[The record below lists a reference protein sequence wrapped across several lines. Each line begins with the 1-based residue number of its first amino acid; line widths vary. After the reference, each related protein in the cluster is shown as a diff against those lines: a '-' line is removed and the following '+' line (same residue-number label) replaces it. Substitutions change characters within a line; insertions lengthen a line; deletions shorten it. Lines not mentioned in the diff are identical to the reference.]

1 MNRRPK
7 KEINFISLSLQIS
20 GSHSSSCLLSD
31 HAGLL
36 QLSPNWIHLSLAPL
50 ASCLLHCSVLPGLL
64 FLHLL
69 YFIFLQILIKLES
82 SLIFLVSLQ
91 LVFLYLNVV
100 CSQHL
105 EQSVIC
111 SNHSEYMF
119 IHLIMVVFLAE
130 VWSPVA
136 EETLLGNHQLLTI
149 HSSKLFIVY
158 LLCTRNCFRPWG
170 TGMDSLVTVLAFSFY
185 LPEEKNANKQINE
198 KIVS

>member
-1 MNRRPK
+1 MNKRPK
-7 KEINFISLSLQIS
+7 KEINFISLSCQIS
-20 GSHSSSCLLSD
+20 GPHSSSWFLSD

-36 QLSPNWIHLSLAPL
+36 QLSPNWIHLSPAPL
-50 ASCLLHCSVLPGLL
+50 ASCLPHCSVLLGLL
-64 FLHLL
+64 FLRLL
-69 YFIFLQILIKLES
+69 ALFYLLTNLNNPQII
-82 SLIFLVSLQ
+82 INILVSLQ

-100 CSQHL
+100 YSWHL

-136 EETLLGNHQLLTI
+136 AETLLRNHQLLTI

-170 TGMDSLVTVLAFSFY
+170 TGMDSLVRVLAFSYFIFQR
-185 LPEEKNANKQINE
+185 KKMQIS
-198 KIVS
+198 K